1 MTTREQRIVLVT
13 GANKGI
19 GFEVAR
25 QLARKGFHIFLG
37 ARDEKAGVAAVQKLN
52 KEGEKEDY
60 GKDHNG
66 VAVAFIKI
74 DVSKPDSIRRAAEEF
89 SRSTDRLD
97 VLVNNAGILLDDDKN
112 VLTTTPEVFETTL
125 RTNTLGALLV
135 AQAFVP
141 FLKKSAA
148 PRIVNVSSGGG
159 QLADGADGWAPAYC
173 ISKTAMNG
181 VTSQL
186 AAALPKFAV
195 NSVCPGWV
203 RTEMGGE
210 NATRSVAEG
219 ASGIVWLAADAP
231 QKETSKFWRDRKE
244 IPW

>member
-1 MTTREQRIVLVT
+1 MNTRGRIALVT

-25 QLARKGFHIFLG
+25 QLAREGFRVFLG
-37 ARDEKAGVAAVQKLN
+37 ARDEKAGEAAAEKPRA
-52 KEGEKEDY
+52 EGALTP
-60 GKDHNG
+60 KDKTDDKIE
-66 VAVAFIKI
+66 FLKI
-74 DVSKPDSIRRAAEEF
+74 DITNIDSIRRAAEEF
-89 SRSTDRLD
+89 GKQGDRLD
-97 VLVNNAGILLDDDKN
+97 VLVNNAGILFDDDKD
-112 VLTTTPEVFETTL
+112 VLTITPEIFETTL
-125 RTNTLGALLV
+125 RTNTLGALSV
-135 AQAFVP
+135 SQAFVP
-141 FLKKSAA
+141 FLKKSDA

-159 QLADGADGWAPAYC
+159 QLDGGADGWAPVYC
-173 ISKTAMNG
+173 ISKTALNG

-203 RTEMGGE
+203 RTDMGGS

-219 ASGIVWLAADAP
+219 ASGIVWLGADAP
-231 QKETSKFWRDRKE
+231 QNQSGKFWRDRKV

>member
-1 MTTREQRIVLVT
+1 MTIREKRIAVVT

-25 QLARKGFHIFLG
+25 DLARKGFHVFLG
-37 ARDEKAGVAAVQKLN
+37 ARDKKAGRAAEEKLR
-52 KEGEKEDY
+52 
-60 GKDHNG
+60 KDG
-66 VAVAFIKI
+66 QVTFLEI
-74 DVSKPDSIRRAAEEF
+74 DISEPQSIRRAAEEF
-89 SRSTDRLD
+89 SRRSDRLD
-97 VLVNNAGILLDDDKN
+97 ALVNNAGILLDDDKDI
-112 VLTTTPEVFETTL
+112 LTITPDIFETTL

-135 AQAFVP
+135 SQAFVP
-141 FLKKSAA
+141 FLKKSDA
-148 PRIVNVSSGGG
+148 PRIVNVSSTGG
-159 QLADGADGWAPAYC
+159 QLTDGADGWAPGYC
-173 ISKTAMNG
+173 ISKTALNG

-203 RTEMGGE
+203 RTDMGGAD
-210 NATRSVAEG
+210 ATRSVAEG

-231 QKETSKFWRDRKE
+231 QTETGKFWRDRKV

>member
-1 MTTREQRIVLVT
+1 MKMQQRIALVT

-25 QLARKGFHIFLG
+25 QLARKGFRVFLG
-37 ARDEKAGVAAVQKLN
+37 ARNREAGRAAAEKLRQEGQKERN
-52 KEGEKEDY
+52 NEGHD
-60 GKDHNG
+60 
-66 VAVAFIKI
+66 VVTVLQI
-74 DVSKPDSIRRAAEEF
+74 DVADADSVERAVEEF
-89 SRSTDRLD
+89 SRHSDRLD
-97 VLVNNAGILLDDDKN
+97 ALVNNAGILLDDDKD
-112 VLTTTPEVFETTL
+112 VLTITPETFETTL

-141 FLKKSAA
+141 FLKNSDA

-173 ISKTAMNG
+173 ISKTALNG
-181 VTSQL
+181 VTAQL

-203 RTEMGGE
+203 RTDMGGP
-210 NATRSVAEG
+210 NATRSVGEG
-219 ASGIVWLAADAP
+219 ATGIVWLAVDAP
-231 QKETSKFWRDRKE
+231 QNETGKFWRDRKV

>member
-1 MTTREQRIVLVT
+1 MTREQRIALVT

-25 QLARKGFHIFLG
+25 QLARRNFRVFIG
-37 ARDEKAGVAAVQKLN
+37 ARDEKAGQAAVQKLN

-60 GKDHNG
+60 GEI
-66 VAVAFIKI
+66 AFIKV

-97 VLVNNAGILLDDDKN
+97 VLVNNAGILLDDDKE
-112 VLTTTPEVFETTL
+112 VLTTTPEIFETTL

-135 AQAFVP
+135 SQAFVP
-141 FLKKSAA
+141 FLKKSDA

-159 QLADGADGWAPAYC
+159 QLTDGAEGWAPAYC
-173 ISKTAMNG
+173 ISKTALNG
-181 VTSQL
+181 VTAQL
-186 AAALPKFAV
+186 ATALPKFAV

-203 RTEMGGE
+203 QTDMGGP
-210 NATRSVAEG
+210 NATRSVGEG
-219 ASGIVWLAADAP
+219 ATGIVWLAADAP
-231 QKETSKFWRDRKE
+231 QDQTSKFFRDRKV

>member
-1 MTTREQRIVLVT
+1 MKLQQRIALVT

-25 QLARKGFHIFLG
+25 QLARRNFRVFIG
-37 ARDEKAGVAAVQKLN
+37 ARDSDAGVAAVQKLN
-52 KEGEKEDY
+52 KEGEKEEY
-60 GKDHNG
+60 GEIT
-66 VAVAFIKI
+66 FLKI
-74 DVSKPDSIRRAAEEF
+74 DVSKPDSIRCAAEEF

-97 VLVNNAGILLDDDKN
+97 VLVNNAGILLDDDKD
-112 VLTTTPEVFETTL
+112 VLMVAPEIFETTL
-125 RTNTLGALLV
+125 RTNTVGALLV
-135 AQAFVP
+135 SQAFVP
-141 FLKKSAA
+141 FLKKSDA

-173 ISKTAMNG
+173 ISKTALNG
-181 VTSQL
+181 VTVQL

-203 RTEMGGE
+203 RTDMGGS
-210 NATRSVAEG
+210 NATRSVLEG
-219 ASGIVWLAADAP
+219 AAGVVWLGSEAP
-231 QKETSKFWRDRKE
+231 QKETSKFWRDRKV